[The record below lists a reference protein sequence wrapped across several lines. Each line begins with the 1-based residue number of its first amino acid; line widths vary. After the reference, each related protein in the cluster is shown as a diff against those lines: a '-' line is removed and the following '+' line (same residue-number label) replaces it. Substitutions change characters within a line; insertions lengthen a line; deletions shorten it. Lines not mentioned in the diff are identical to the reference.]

1 VIWLCMIVVVRVTK
15 IKRSSADLGSII
27 TVIHYLNLKRPDH
40 IPCTVIVKRDT
51 ALPAVR
57 D

>member
-1 VIWLCMIVVVRVTK
+1 MIWLCMIVVVRVTK
-15 IKRSSADLGSII
+15 IKRSSADLGTSL
-27 TVIHYLNLKRPDH
+27 IHYLNLKRPDH